1 MRKKISTEEISWNR
15 VILDAMLECGNS
27 SIDEIFWVCEEK
39 LRELSAPE
47 REIALRLFA
56 LAIYCDKLH
65 NVEFFESA
73 VFSRFSEILDFVRFR
88 QTVEMLIKKGDPA
101 LVVFWAIF
109 RLSFKKTLSQS
120 YYLPLESE
128 MREKSLRL
136 MFLF

>member
-15 VILDAMLECGNS
+15 VILNAMMERGNF
-27 SIDEIFWVCEEK
+27 SIDETFLVCEEK

-65 NVEFFESA
+65 NGEFFESA
-73 VFSRFSEILDFVRFR
+73 VFSRFSEILDFAHFR
-88 QTVEMLIKKGDPA
+88 QTVEKLIKKEDPA

-109 RLSFKKTLSQS
+109 RLSFKKSLSQNR
-120 YYLPLESE
+120 YLLLEKE
-128 MREKSLRL
+128 MREKSLGL
-136 MFLF
+136 TF